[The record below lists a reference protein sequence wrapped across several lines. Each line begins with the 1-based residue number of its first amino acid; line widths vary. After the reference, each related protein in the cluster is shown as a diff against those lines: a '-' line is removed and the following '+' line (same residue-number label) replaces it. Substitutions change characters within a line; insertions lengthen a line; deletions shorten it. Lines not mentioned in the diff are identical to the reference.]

1 MLVIQC
7 SDCYPPCTF
16 PYKKNWTKPVL
27 CPFWNGKNRI
37 QANFKNVEI
46 SEDQLLEIFK

>member
-16 PYKKNWTKPVL
+16 PYKKGWTEPVM
-27 CPFWNGKNRI
+27 CSFWNEESKL
-37 QANFKNVEI
+37 QANFKKVEI
-46 SEDQLLEIFK
+46 TENQLLEIFR